1 MVNRHRAYWS
11 SMSNS
16 KYDFN
21 PEQLDK
27 DFQKHKERYESKKQ
41 LITDIVDGLIK
52 SDPVRKE
59 ETFSIFIEIL
69 KERKENNES
78 K

>member
-16 KYDFN
+16 KYDFA

-27 DFQKHKERYESKKQ
+27 DIQANKERYERKKEHVRA
-41 LITDIVDGLIK
+41 LIEGTFK
-52 SDPVRKE
+52 SDPVRAD
-59 ETFSIFIEIL
+59 ETFNIFIAVLREIRE
-69 KERKENNES
+69 KQ
-78 K
+78 